1 MNGPSLSRR
10 SLLRG
15 GAVAGVAALAGCAA
29 VGTSALPSPNGAAY
43 SDVAHVRESH
53 RDAAVGHLRSLLDRG
68 APIVERAAEAGAFE
82 DTRLSVD
89 PGYLDSAREFLDGR
103 TPPTFDTVNEV
114 RYHVTYVA
122 ETFGAAAAALDDVRV
137 GGDDSPA
144 TVGPAPGIA
153 DLRETIRYAGDDP
166 ATAVAWV
173 ELVESWLHVAMVAG
187 GNAEVDRD
195 ELAELDEA
203 VRERALARAVR
214 NRERSVRY
222 LSDARQF
229 YRTFRSTLDD
239 AASLDLASARET
251 YRDRT
256 AGASHDH
263 EWYRARRV
271 AEDAASPPPRATA
284 LNRVLTLRPGENSL
298 DDADWAHQDG
308 LHGLETVR
316 LAEAVAEFA
325 GFDTGRAAVE
335 RVAEESSV
343 PGGLL
348 FETKRRA
355 VQRAYRVAST
365 GDVFERCLLRR
376 ALLYLSKGDRFLVE
390 EDGIADHNPRAHA
403 LACYG
408 VAGGVADAIP
418 AAASVVTD

>member
-1 MNGPSLSRR
+1 VNGPSLSRR

-15 GAVAGVAALAGCAA
+15 GAVAGVAALAGCTA
-29 VGTSALPSPNGAAY
+29 VGVSALPSPDGAAY
-43 SDVAHVRESH
+43 SDVAHVRETH

-68 APIVERAAEAGAFE
+68 APVVERAAAAGVF
-82 DTRLSVD
+82 DDRRLSVD

-103 TPPTFDTVNEV
+103 TSPTVDTVNEV
-114 RYHVTYVA
+114 RHHVAYVA
-122 ETFGAAAAALDDVRV
+122 ETVGAAAAGLDDVRV

-144 TVGPAPGIA
+144 NVGPAPGID
-153 DLRETIRYAGDDP
+153 DLRGSIRYAGDDP
-166 ATAVAWV
+166 ATALSWV
-173 ELVESWLHVAMVAG
+173 ELVESWLHASVVAG
-187 GNAEVDRD
+187 GNAGVDRD

-214 NRERSVRY
+214 NHERAVRF

-229 YRTFRSTLDD
+229 YRTFRSALADPTSLGLD
-239 AASLDLASARET
+239 SAREA
-251 YRDRT
+251 YRERT
-256 AGASHDH
+256 AAAARDH

-271 AEDAASPPPRATA
+271 DDDASPPPRATA

-298 DDADWAHQDG
+298 DDADWARRDG
-308 LHGLETVR
+308 LRGLETVR
-316 LAEAVAEFA
+316 LAEAAAEFA
-325 GFDTGRAAVE
+325 GFDTGRAAAE
-335 RVAEESSV
+335 RVAGESSV

-355 VQRAYRVAST
+355 VQRAYRIAST
-365 GDVFERCLLRR
+365 GDRFERCLLRR
-376 ALLYLSKGDRFLVE
+376 ATLYLSKGDRFLAE
-390 EDGIADHNPRAHA
+390 EDGIADHHPRAHA

-418 AAASVVTD
+418 SVASVVTD